1 MQPQGVVRYGVALPR
16 ISNHGTMAGTRMD
29 YRPDSATRSARQRK
43 LRAWASLLRVPNL
56 FTVPGDPLAGT
67 VLALAA
73 GASASMPAARA
84 LLAVGASLLLY
95 AAGLLQNDYWDLD
108 EDRRDRP
115 DRPLPSGDVSPRSAI
130 VAAFVLA
137 GLGVV
142 LARLA
147 SLPAGIAAAG
157 LLMVETIYNRGG
169 KNVHILGPL
178 LMGACRGLS
187 LLVGAAALGWD
198 GVASA
203 EVLLAAVGLA
213 AYIAAVT
220 AVADEETTRGP
231 VKLRRLPAEVLLLW
245 AIPFWLFAFIGP
257 AAVAGGSYPPSRYT
271 VNAAL
276 SGALLAFAFIRTAV
290 LVRSLRGGD
299 VPPAHVQ
306 RTVGRLIRTLLAVQA
321 ALLASIAWPGLLLA
335 AWPLAAWPMAKNLS
349 RRFYSS

>member
-1 MQPQGVVRYGVALPR
+1 MQPQGTARCGVALPR
-16 ISNHGTMAGTRMD
+16 ISNHGTMAGKFMIHT
-29 YRPDSATRSARQRK
+29 PDSNRRSAGRRK
-43 LRAWASLLRVPNL
+43 LRAWGRLLRVPNL

-67 VLALAA
+67 ILALAA
-73 GASASMPAARA
+73 GAWASMPAARA

-95 AAGLLQNDYWDLD
+95 AAGLLQNDCWDLD

-130 VAAFVLA
+130 AAAFVLA

-142 LARLA
+142 LARMA

-157 LLMVETIYNRGG
+157 LLMVETVYNRGG
-169 KNVHILGPL
+169 KNLRVLGPL

-187 LLVGAAALGWD
+187 LLIGAAALGWD
-198 GVASA
+198 GLASA
-203 EVLLAAVGLA
+203 EVLLAAGGVA

-257 AAVAGGSYPPSRYT
+257 AAVAGGSYPPSRYG
-271 VNAAL
+271 VNAIV
-276 SGALLAFAFIRTAV
+276 SGALLAFAVIRNAV
-290 LVRSLRGGD
+290 LSRSLRGGD

-306 RTVGRLIRTLLAVQA
+306 RTVGRLIRTLLPIQA

-335 AWPLAAWPMAKNLS
+335 VCPLAAWPMAKSLS